1 MSSTA
6 LSSIDKISPFI
17 TWPFCCWHCWLL
29 LLVFL
34 HIIQE
39 SYSTW
44 ACREWAVV
52 LLELTDSY
60 RRLVRGYSHSF
71 FILLSWLLWLYSSGF
86 PFLPLTTLQ
95 TSMQALLPILWGW
108 CSQGSILG
116 VQLLCA
122 FVAANPYFLNTTSV
136 LMISKYISS
145 APTLILK
152 LQISTFYLS
161 ISGHFLLDYAYWTP
175 YMQTWTYL
183 TPPKAKTLAVFLCQL
198 VPSLL
203 S

>member
-122 FVAANPYFLNTTSV
+122 FVAANPYFF
-136 LMISKYISS
+136 SKYHLCADDFQIY
-145 APTLILK
+145 ILSPD
-152 LQISTFYLS
+152 LDPQATDFHILS
-161 ISGHFLLDYAYWTP
+161 IYFWTF
-175 YMQTWTYL
+175 
-183 TPPKAKTLAVFLCQL
+183 PPGLRILNSIHANLNISYSPK
-198 VPSLL
+198 S
-203 S
+203 